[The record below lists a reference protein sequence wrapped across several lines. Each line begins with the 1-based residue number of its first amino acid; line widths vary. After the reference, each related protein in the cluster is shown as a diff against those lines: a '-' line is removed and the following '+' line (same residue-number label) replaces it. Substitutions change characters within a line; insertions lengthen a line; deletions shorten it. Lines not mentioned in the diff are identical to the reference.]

1 MAAVEALSRPSSRS
15 RPAGRPPR
23 PPEPPPEPISD
34 PVESAKVAGLRYVTD
49 EMPGIRRKRAGK
61 GFIYRGPDGQTIRDP
76 KELARFKALGIP
88 PAWTDVW
95 ICPNPRGHLQATG
108 RDARGRKQYRYH
120 PRWREVR
127 DETKYERMLAFAQ
140 ALPHI
145 RRRAEED
152 LKLPGLP
159 RRKVLATV
167 VRLLEKTLI
176 RVGNEE
182 YARTNKSFGLTTMRD
197 RHVKVE
203 GATLRFSFKG
213 KSGVRHDVEVTDRR
227 LARIVQR
234 SQELPGQELFQY
246 VDDDG
251 QRQTIDS
258 GDVND
263 YLREISGADFTAKD
277 FRTWA
282 GTVLAA
288 MALQEFEA
296 FDSAAQAKKNVV
308 RAIERVAE
316 RLGNTP
322 SVCRKCYVHPIVID
336 AYLDGSML
344 ETLKDRA
351 EEELAE
357 SLGELDPEEAA
368 VMTLLQ
374 QRLARET
381 DGREARGEGR

>member
-1 MAAVEALSRPSSRS
+1 MAAVEALARPSSR
-15 RPAGRPPR
+15 RPAQLVKR
-23 PPEPPPEPISD
+23 PPEPVAD
-34 PVESAKVAGLRYVTD
+34 PVESAKAAGLRYVTD

-61 GFIYRGPDGQTIRDP
+61 GFTYQGPDGQTIRDP
-76 KELARFKALGIP
+76 RELARFKALGIP

-127 DETKYERMLAFAQ
+127 DGTKYERMLAFGQ

-182 YARTNKSFGLTTMRD
+182 YARTNKSFGLTTMRN
-197 RHVKVE
+197 RHVRVE
-203 GATLRFSFKG
+203 GSTLRFSFQG
-213 KSGVRHDVEVTDRR
+213 KSGIRHEVEVADHR
-227 LARIVQR
+227 LARIVQ
-234 SQELPGQELFQY
+234 SSLELPGQELFQY
-246 VDDDG
+246 IDDDG
-251 QRQTIDS
+251 QPQTIDS
-258 GDVND
+258 GDVNE
-263 YLREISGADFTAKD
+263 YLREISGAEFTAKD

-296 FDSAAQAKKNVV
+296 FDSEAQAKKNVV
-308 RAIERVAE
+308 RAIENVAE
-316 RLGNTP
+316 TLGNTP

-344 ETLKDRA
+344 ETLKERA

-357 SLGELDPEEAA
+357 SLGELNPEEAA
-368 VMTLLQ
+368 VMTLLR
-374 QRLARET
+374 QRLTRET
-381 DGREARGEGR
+381 EGR